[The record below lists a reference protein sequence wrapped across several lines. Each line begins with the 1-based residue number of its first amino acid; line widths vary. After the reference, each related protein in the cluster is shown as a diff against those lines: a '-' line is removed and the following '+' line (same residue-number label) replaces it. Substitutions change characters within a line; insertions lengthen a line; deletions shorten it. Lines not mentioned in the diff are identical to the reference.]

1 MSKKMLR
8 GRLSRIDIDEFRA
21 LVKNLVPTSLEQAEW
36 ICREAERILHEH
48 PELRE
53 KVEEWMESSDEE
65 REEAERLIA
74 SVLKEIRSEREN
86 ANERRG

>member
-8 GRLSRIDIDEFRA
+8 SRLSRMDIDEFRA

-36 ICREAERILHEH
+36 ICGEIERILHEH

-53 KVEEWMESSDEE
+53 KIEEWMESSDEE

-74 SVLKEIRSEREN
+74 SILKEIRSERGN
-86 ANERRG
+86 ADERRG